1 MLAVVW
7 GINICA
13 GWRASGRY
21 SDAARNWRQGKK
33 LEGQSQIDPE
43 FCWQVFLC
51 TMLEIK
57 KRKKKKKQPFPLEK

>member
-1 MLAVVW
+1 MLAVVG

-33 LEGQSQIDPE
+33 LEGQSQI
-43 FCWQVFLC
+43 L
-51 TMLEIK
+51 L
-57 KRKKKKKQPFPLEK
+57 RPFTVHLSQDLDNGTLIPMIPFVTAM